1 MKAFRLHNPRTI
13 EEALQLLEPE
23 RVSSLKTA
31 VLAGGMD
38 LVTELKE
45 YLAQPDDIVN
55 LKGIEGLSGI
65 EAEPGGGVRIGALC
79 TLARLEEHPVLQRTH
94 AVLTQ
99 AAASVAS
106 VQIRSQATVGGN
118 LNQRPRCWYYRNE
131 ESVCLKKGGTECF
144 SYGGLN
150 KYNAILGGGP
160 SYIVHPSD
168 LAPALLALDASVEL
182 VSRKGM
188 RTVKIEKYFT
198 LPSEGDVL
206 RETALEP
213 GEILR
218 SVVIPPQK
226 DGMRSTWL
234 KFKEKSSFDWAL
246 SAVALCAV
254 TDGKTIREARVALGG
269 VAPVPWRAKAAEAA
283 LANAPMERKRFE
295 AAAEAALRGA
305 EPLSQNAYKI
315 PLTKGLLIRALE
327 SLAG

>member
-1 MKAFRLHNPRTI
+1 MRAFRLHNPRTI
-13 EEALQLLEPE
+13 EEALQLLQPE

-55 LKGIEGLSGI
+55 LKGIQGLAGI

-182 VSRKGM
+182 VSRRGT

-213 GEILR
+213 GEILS
-218 SVVIPPQK
+218 SVLIPPPK
-226 DGMRSTWL
+226 EGLRSTWL

-269 VAPVPWRAKAAEAA
+269 VAPVPWRARGAEAA
-283 LANAPMERKRFE
+283 LVNAPMERKRFE
-295 AAAEAALRGA
+295 AAADAALRGA

>member
-79 TLARLEEHPVLQRTH
+79 TLASLEEHPVLQRTH

-182 VSRKGM
+182 VSRKGS

-206 RETALEP
+206 RETALAP

-283 LANAPMERKRFE
+283 LANAPMERKLFE

-305 EPLSQNAYKI
+305 EPLSQNAYKV

>member
-226 DGMRSTWL
+226 VWMRSTWL

-283 LANAPMERKRFE
+283 LANAPMERKSFE

>member
-226 DGMRSTWL
+226 VWMRSTWL

>member
-13 EEALQLLEPE
+13 EEALALLEPE
-23 RVSSLKTA
+23 RVRSMKT
-31 VLAGGMD
+31 VLLAGGMD
-38 LVTELKE
+38 LVTEMKE
-45 YLAQPDDIVN
+45 YLAQPDDVVN
-55 LKGIEGLSGI
+55 LKGIQGLSSI
-65 EAEPGGGVRIGALC
+65 EAEGNGGVRIGALC

-106 VQIRSQATVGGN
+106 IQIRSQATVGGN

-131 ESVCLKKGGTECF
+131 EAVCLKKGGTECF

-160 SYIVHPSD
+160 TYIVHPSD

-182 VSRKGM
+182 VSQKGV
-188 RTVKIEKYFT
+188 RTVSIEKYFT
-198 LPSEGDVL
+198 LPSEGDVT
-206 RETALEP
+206 RETVLQP

-226 DGMRSTWL
+226 DGMRSAWL
-234 KFKEKSSFDWAL
+234 KFKEKGSFDWAL
-246 SAVALCAV
+246 SAVAVCV
-254 TDGKTIREARVALGG
+254 QTDGSTIREARVALGG

-283 LANAPMERKRFE
+283 LKGARAERKSFE
-295 AAAEAALRGA
+295 SAAQAALRGA

-315 PLTKGLLIRALE
+315 PLTKGLVVRALE
-327 SLAG
+327 SLFA

>member
-226 DGMRSTWL
+226 VWMRSTWL

-283 LANAPMERKRFE
+283 LANAPMDRKSFE

>member
-13 EEALQLLEPE
+13 EEALALLEPE
-23 RVSSLKTA
+23 RVRSMKT
-31 VLAGGMD
+31 VPLAGGMD
-38 LVTELKE
+38 LVTEMKE
-45 YLAQPDDIVN
+45 YLAQPDDVVN
-55 LKGIEGLSGI
+55 LKGIQGLSAI
-65 EAEPGGGVRIGALC
+65 EAEGNGGVRIGALC

-106 VQIRSQATVGGN
+106 IQIRSQATVGGN

-131 ESVCLKKGGTECF
+131 EAVCLKKGGTECF

-160 SYIVHPSD
+160 TYIVHPSD

-182 VSRKGM
+182 VSQKGV
-188 RTVKIEKYFT
+188 RTVSIEKYFT
-198 LPSEGDVL
+198 LPSEGDVT
-206 RETALEP
+206 RETVLQP

-218 SVVIPPQK
+218 SVVIPRQK
-226 DGMRSTWL
+226 DGMRSAWL
-234 KFKEKSSFDWAL
+234 KFKEKGSFDWAL
-246 SAVALCAV
+246 SAVAACV
-254 TDGKTIREARVALGG
+254 ETDGSTIREARVALGG

-283 LANAPMERKRFE
+283 LKGARAERKSFE
-295 AAAEAALRGA
+295 AAAVAALRGA

-315 PLTKGLLIRALE
+315 PLTKGLVVRALE
-327 SLAG
+327 SLFA

>member
-106 VQIRSQATVGGN
+106 VQIRSQATLGGN

-226 DGMRSTWL
+226 VWMRSTWL

-283 LANAPMERKRFE
+283 LANAPMERKSFE

>member
-283 LANAPMERKRFE
+283 LANAPMDRKSFE

>member
-13 EEALQLLEPE
+13 EEALALLEPE
-23 RVSSLKTA
+23 RVRSQKTA

-38 LVTELKE
+38 LVTEMKE
-45 YLAQPDDIVN
+45 YLAQPDDVVN
-55 LKGIEGLSGI
+55 LKGIEGLAGI
-65 EAEPGGGVRIGALC
+65 EPEPDGGVRIGALC
-79 TLARLEEHPVLQRTH
+79 TLERLEGHLILRRTH
-94 AVLTQ
+94 RLLTQ

-131 ESVCLKKGGTECF
+131 EAVCLKKGGTECF

-160 SYIVHPSD
+160 AYIVHPSD
-168 LAPALLALDASVEL
+168 LAPALVALDASAEL
-182 VSRKGM
+182 VSRSGTRM
-188 RTVKIEKYFT
+188 VKLEKYFT

-206 RETALEP
+206 RENVLQP

-218 SVVIPPQK
+218 SVVIPPQEP
-226 DGMRSTWL
+226 GMRSTWL

-246 SAVALCAV
+246 SAVAACLWVQA
-254 TDGKTIREARVALGG
+254 GTIREARLVLGG
-269 VAPVPWRAKAAEAA
+269 VAPVPWRSKPAEAA
-283 LANAPMERKRFE
+283 LRGARLERASFE
-295 AAAEAALRGA
+295 AAATAALRGA

-315 PLTKGLLIRALE
+315 PLTKGLVLRALE